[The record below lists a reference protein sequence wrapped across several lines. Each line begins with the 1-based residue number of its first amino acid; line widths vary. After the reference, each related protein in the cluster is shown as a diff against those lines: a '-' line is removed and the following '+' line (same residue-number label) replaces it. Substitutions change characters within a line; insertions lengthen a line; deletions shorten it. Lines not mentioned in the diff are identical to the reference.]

1 MGMAELA
8 TYTAA
13 NSTGAAKITALNNSG
28 QFAIATVN
36 LLEIHMYQAFFHVA
50 CILITLRQF

>member
-1 MGMAELA
+1 MAELA